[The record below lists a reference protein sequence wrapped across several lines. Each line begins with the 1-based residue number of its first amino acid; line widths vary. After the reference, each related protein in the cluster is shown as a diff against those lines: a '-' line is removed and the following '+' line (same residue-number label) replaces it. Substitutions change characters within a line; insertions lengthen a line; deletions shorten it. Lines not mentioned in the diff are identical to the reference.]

1 MRKLGEVVTSSLEC
15 EPRRW
20 KVVEHVHEKFSC
32 RDCESI
38 TEPPAPS
45 HPIARGHAGPSLLAM
60 ILTSKFLLHQPLCPF
75 RIISSGLI
83 ESV

>member
-1 MRKLGEVVTSSLEC
+1 LRKLGEVVTSSLEC
-15 EPRRW
+15 EPRPW

-38 TEPPAPS
+38 TEP
-45 HPIARGHAGPSLLAM
+45 SLLAM
-60 ILTSKFLLHQPLCPF
+60 ILASKFLLHQPLCPF